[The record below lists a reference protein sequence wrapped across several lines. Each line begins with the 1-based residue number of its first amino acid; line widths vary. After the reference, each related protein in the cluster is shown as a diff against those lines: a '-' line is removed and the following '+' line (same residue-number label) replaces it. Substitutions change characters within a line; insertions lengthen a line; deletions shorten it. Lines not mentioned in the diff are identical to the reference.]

1 MVLLL
6 LNVMSLDMGY
16 NKVILHSGCEFKE
29 VSGGGDWLRRDF
41 LPSVS
46 PSLDSKSERCKK
58 VLRYLESV
66 YFMLLK

>member
-1 MVLLL
+1 M
-6 LNVMSLDMGY
+6 
-16 NKVILHSGCEFKE
+16 LHSECEFKE
-29 VSGGGDWLRRDF
+29 VSGGGGGGDDWLRRDF

-66 YFMLLK
+66 YLMLLK

>member
-1 MVLLL
+1 MLR
-6 LNVMSLDMGY
+6 SE
-16 NKVILHSGCEFKE
+16 CEFKE
-29 VSGGGDWLRRDF
+29 VSGGGGGGGGGDDWLRRDF

-66 YFMLLK
+66 YFMLLN

>member
-1 MVLLL
+1 M
-6 LNVMSLDMGY
+6 
-16 NKVILHSGCEFKE
+16 LHSECEFKE
-29 VSGGGDWLRRDF
+29 VSGGGGGGDDWLRRDF

-66 YFMLLK
+66 YFMLLN

>member
-1 MVLLL
+1 M
-6 LNVMSLDMGY
+6 
-16 NKVILHSGCEFKE
+16 LHSECEFKE
-29 VSGGGDWLRRDF
+29 VSGGGGGDDWLRRDF

-66 YFMLLK
+66 YFMLLN